1 MEKIRSES
9 FQEELHSASKYKQ
22 KFEEAEEEFHLA
34 VDVLT
39 EERDA
44 ARQKEEEYFEEL
56 QATSNDLADIQ
67 TGYVDLSDRLNDKTD
82 QIFEVQELLDE
93 EKSKSLQLRESLGQ
107 PFFFMVFFF
116 SAIRWAY
123 TMDILLS
130 CSIFC

>member
-1 MEKIRSES
+1 MLNFWYYIFFCSES
-9 FQEELHSASKYKQ
+9 FQEELNSASKYKQ
-22 KFEEAEEEFHLA
+22 KFEEADEEFHLA

-93 EKSKSLQLRESLGQ
+93 EKSKCSQLRESMCKEQ
-107 PFFFMVFFF
+107 IFFIFYFFNFFFF
-116 SAIRWAY
+116 
-123 TMDILLS
+123 
-130 CSIFC
+130 